1 MGEVE
6 WEREEREMKIE
17 GLSERSE
24 VDDYTDKSDNKL
36 DLRS

>member
-1 MGEVE
+1 MG
-6 WEREEREMKIE
+6 WERLRERGREMKIE
-17 GLSERSE
+17 RLSERSE